1 VTDLTEFQRKSR
13 KAHPQG
19 FEPGIVWNPE
29 TGGTITAALDQEPDE
44 AIWGVLIADWGL
56 DPERTMVVPGSL
68 QIRAWDAPDPEGGLR
83 RLFYYRATLKPRE
96 ANDDRADIEALCKMV
111 MKRKPVS
118 GTTSSTTRA
127 AMVVLLADWQLGK
140 GEGGGSEATIE
151 RIMVAQDRTLVRL
164 KELRKVGRGVSTVYL
179 VGLGDLV
186 EQCSGHYCVSADTPV
201 LTDDLRWVPAGEL
214 EAGDGLYAFNEHQQ
228 SHRGRKYEKAT
239 VLANKIEMMESVRVS
254 FSDGR
259 DLVCTPE
266 HPLLTML
273 RGPHAK
279 KSEWVSAADLKIG
292 DRVAKICNPWQ
303 DPTTYDEGWMGG
315 LYDGEGHFSAGSD
328 RSGPNILGV
337 SQKLGAVLDKARNIM
352 LSHGFDFSEKI
363 NAKSNVATIK
373 TRGGYAELLRALG
386 TFRPVRL
393 ISKLGEPYMRSQWVE
408 VVSIEDAGQ
417 QAIARLGTSSHTYF
431 ANGYASHNSMQAH
444 QTDLDRREQMRLA
457 RRLILRFVDLLVGAG
472 YKVVLGAVPGNHG
485 ENRNSAGKAYTTW
498 TDNDDLAVFD
508 GVAEVCAANPDRYS
522 GVSVPLGA
530 IAENLTMTLD
540 IEGVAVGF
548 AHGHQFGRGAGGSVS
563 KIENWLKGQALGRQS
578 IGDADIL
585 FSGHYHHF
593 VCSESSG
600 RTVFQSPASDG
611 GSYWFTANT
620 GANSPAGLL
629 TLLIGEGCGA
639 RGWSDLAII

>member
-1 VTDLTEFQRKSR
+1 MTDLNEFQRKSR

-96 ANDDRADIEALCKMV
+96 AHDDRADIEALCKMV
-111 MKRKPVS
+111 MKRKPRPIS
-118 GTTSSTTRA
+118 GIGLDTTKA

-151 RIMVAQDRTLVRL
+151 RIMVAQDRTLARL
-164 KELRKVGRGVSTVYL
+164 KELRKVGRGVGVVYL

-186 EQCSGHYCVSADTPV
+186 EQCSGHYA
-201 LTDDLRWVPAGEL
+201 
-214 EAGDGLYAFNEHQQ
+214 
-228 SHRGRKYEKAT
+228 
-239 VLANKIEMMESVRVS
+239 
-254 FSDGR
+254 
-259 DLVCTPE
+259 
-266 HPLLTML
+266 
-273 RGPHAK
+273 
-279 KSEWVSAADLKIG
+279 
-292 DRVAKICNPWQ
+292 
-303 DPTTYDEGWMGG
+303 
-315 LYDGEGHFSAGSD
+315 
-328 RSGPNILGV
+328 
-337 SQKLGAVLDKARNIM
+337 
-352 LSHGFDFSEKI
+352 
-363 NAKSNVATIK
+363 
-373 TRGGYAELLRALG
+373 
-386 TFRPVRL
+386 
-393 ISKLGEPYMRSQWVE
+393 
-408 VVSIEDAGQ
+408 
-417 QAIARLGTSSHTYF
+417 
-431 ANGYASHNSMQAH
+431 MQAF

-457 RRLILRFVDLLVGAG
+457 RRLILRFVDLLVNAD

-508 GVAEVCAANPDRYS
+508 GVAEICAANPDRYS

-530 IAENLTMTLD
+530 IAENLTMTLN

-563 KIENWLKGQALGRQS
+563 KIETWLKGQALGRQS

-585 FSGHYHHF
+585 FSGHFHHF
-593 VCSESSG
+593 VCSEASG

-639 RGWSDLAII
+639 RGWSDLAIL